1 MPHPISRTLL
11 HSGLLFGLR
20 LSLAGAL
27 SFPIAA
33 CGADHATNRG
43 VDAVHQPVVS
53 YSTFLY
59 DVRTDGVTLSQDE
72 RARLA
77 GWLDSLDIGYGDS
90 IAVASGGLRIAPALH
105 EDIGEVLGRRG
116 MLIHDDASAAAGTP
130 PIGFVRLIVRRT
142 SASVPGCPDWHQNAE
157 SNMSGGA
164 SSNFGCGVNGNL
176 AAMVANPEDLVRG
189 QSTNS
194 DLRTATSSRA
204 IETYRT
210 KSPTGA
216 GDLKNLGGN

>member
-1 MPHPISRTLL
+1 MPHPISRTLI
-11 HSGLLFGLR
+11 R
-20 LSLAGAL
+20 LGLAGVIAL
-27 SFPIAA
+27 PLAA
-33 CGADHATNRG
+33 CGAGTGMNRG
-43 VDAVHQPVVS
+43 VEAAHQPVVS

-59 DVRTDGVTLSQDE
+59 DVRTDGATMSQDE
-72 RARLA
+72 RLRLA

-90 IAVASGGLRIAPALH
+90 IAVASGGMRVAPALH

-116 MLIHDDASAAAGTP
+116 MLVHEDASAAAGTP
-130 PIGFVRLIVRRT
+130 PPGFVRLIVRRT
-142 SASVPGCPDWHQNAE
+142 SASVPGCPEWRTQGE
-157 SNMSGGA
+157 SNLSGGT
-164 SSNFGCGVNGNL
+164 SSNFGCATNGNL

-216 GDLKNLGGN
+216 GDLKDLGGN

>member
-1 MPHPISRTLL
+1 MPHPISRT
-11 HSGLLFGLR
+11 FLR
-20 LSLAGAL
+20 LGLAGAL
-27 SFPIAA
+27 ALPLAA
-33 CGADHATNRG
+33 CGAEQAMNRG
-43 VDAVHQPVVS
+43 VESVHQPVVS

-59 DVRTDGVTLSQDE
+59 DLRTDGATLSQDE
-72 RARLA
+72 RVRLA
-77 GWLDSLDIGYGDS
+77 GWLDSLNIGYGDS
-90 IAVASGGLRIAPALH
+90 IAIASGGLRVAPALH

-116 MLIHDDASAAAGTP
+116 MLVQEDASATAGTP
-130 PIGFVRLIVRRT
+130 PFGFVRLIVRRT
-142 SASVPGCPDWHQNAE
+142 SASVPGCPDWRTNSE
-157 SNMSGGA
+157 SNFTGGA
-164 SSNFGCGVNGNL
+164 SSNFGCATNGNL

-216 GDLKNLGGN
+216 GDLKSLGGN